1 MLRPDPIHKERNKR
15 MKFYAEIKDKF
26 SQLINDEDIWSSRIN
41 VVNVRSLTPQEA
53 IGNPERDDFPLL
65 KGKEVM
71 IQADFRGNKGQA
83 FTDMPGNYSG
93 TLRDIFELPL
103 INNFQRAIFTASINA
118 VLRSLDLI
126 SNTVHCRDKEP
137 GTCAAH
143 LKEHIKKRFGQSRIA
158 FIGFQPAMISTLSQD
173 FEMRVIDLDTDN
185 IGKRKAGVLIEDVS
199 KTNEVLGWADIILA
213 TGTTAANNTLPTL
226 LNEKPIIF
234 YGVTISGIAYLMGY
248 EQFCFCSH

>member
-1 MLRPDPIHKERNKR
+1 

-26 SQLINDEDIWSSRIN
+26 CQLINNEDIWSSRIN

-103 INNFQRAIFTASINA
+103 INNFQRAIFYSKYKCSFT
-118 VLRSLDLI
+118 VLRSYFQHSAL
-126 SNTVHCRDKEP
+126 P
-137 GTCAAH
+137 GQRTRNMC
-143 LKEHIKKRFGQSRIA
+143 GS
-158 FIGFQPAMISTLSQD
+158 P
-173 FEMRVIDLDTDN
+173 
-185 IGKRKAGVLIEDVS
+185 
-199 KTNEVLGWADIILA
+199 
-213 TGTTAANNTLPTL
+213 
-226 LNEKPIIF
+226 
-234 YGVTISGIAYLMGY
+234 
-248 EQFCFCSH
+248 